1 VRQNPEFEPLAAVFK
16 RAANILKQAAQ
27 RKEAVPEAGPQRSD
41 LKEPAE
47 IALLDSL
54 DFVSREMEEHLV
66 AGRFDH
72 CLRSVVN
79 LKPLLDD
86 FFDKVMVMVDD
97 QALKAARL
105 GLLARLVRLIRRVAD
120 LSEIQGAE
128 KQEARP
134 VAAK

>member
-1 VRQNPEFEPLAAVFK
+1 M
-16 RAANILKQAAQ
+16 
-27 RKEAVPEAGPQRSD
+27 GY
-41 LKEPAE
+41 
-47 IALLDSL
+47 
-54 DFVSREMEEHLV
+54 VSGEMEEHLT

-97 QALKAARL
+97 PVLKAARL

-120 LSEIQGAE
+120 LSEIQGPE
-128 KQEARP
+128 KQEPQP